1 MPDAPPPRQTAQH
14 VLLVR
19 PAAFGFNAETAA
31 SNALQRSPALAGATG
46 ATGNASAVARA
57 RAEFDGLRRALES
70 EGVGVVVAED
80 TPQPAKPDAV
90 FPNNWVTFHVDGT
103 VTLYPMLAPN
113 RRLERRR
120 EIVAAAA
127 AASGFAIRRWVDLSG
142 AEADGRYLEGT
153 GSLVLDHVGRVAYAC
168 LSPRTDA
175 TLVELW
181 CTEFGYAPV
190 MFEATDAAGRPYY
203 HTNVMLSIG
212 TDFAVVATESIAP
225 RDRERV
231 LGELAASGREIVAI
245 DRAAVAGF
253 AGNVLEL
260 GSWDEALGDTRVLA
274 LSASARAALGEARFA
289 RLAAR
294 VDATLVIPIPCIETL
309 GGGSVRCMIAEIFT
323 APAAH

>member
-1 MPDAPPPRQTAQH
+1 MQQRAHAS
-14 VLLVR
+14 
-19 PAAFGFNAETAA
+19 AA
-31 SNALQRSPALAGATG
+31 ATG
-46 ATGNASAVARA
+46 GTPGERA
-57 RAEFDGLRRALES
+57 RAEFEGLAQALRS
-70 EGVGVVVAED
+70 EGIGVVVADD
-80 TPQPAKPDAV
+80 TSQPPKPDAV
-90 FPNNWVTFHVDGT
+90 FPNNWVSFHADGT

-120 EIVAAAA
+120 ELVEAAAA
-127 AASGFAIRRWVDLSG
+127 TSGFAIRRWVDLSG

-175 TLVELW
+175 SLVELW

-190 MFEATDAAGRPYY
+190 VFEAMDAAGRPYY
-203 HTNVMLSIG
+203 HTNVVLSIG
-212 TDFAVVATESIAP
+212 TDFAVVATESIAA

-231 LGELAASGREIVAI
+231 LGELAASGREVIAI

-260 GSWDEALGDTRVLA
+260 ASWDEALGDTRVLA
-274 LSASARAALGEARFA
+274 LSATARAALGEARYA

-294 VDATLVIPIPCIETL
+294 VDATLVIPVPCIETL

>member
-1 MPDAPPPRQTAQH
+1 MSAAPPLRQTAQH

-31 SNALQRSPALAGATG
+31 SNALQRPAETSVAGRDTP
-46 ATGNASAVARA
+46 VERA
-57 RAEFDGLRRALES
+57 RAEFEGLAQALRS
-70 EGVGVVVAED
+70 EGIGVVVADD
-80 TPQPAKPDAV
+80 TPTPPKPDAV
-90 FPNNWVTFHVDGT
+90 FPNNWVTFHADGT

-120 EIVAAAA
+120 ELVEAAAE
-127 AASGFAIRRWVDLSG
+127 ASGFAIRRWVDLSG
-142 AEADGRYLEGT
+142 AESDGRYLEGT

-175 TLVELW
+175 SLVELW

-190 MFEATDAAGRPYY
+190 VFEATDAAGQPYY

-212 TDFAVVATESIAP
+212 TDYVVVATESIAA

-245 DRAAVAGF
+245 DRDAVAGF

-274 LSASARAALGEARFA
+274 LSTAARAALGESRFGQ
-289 RLAAR
+289 LAAR
-294 VDATLVIPIPCIETL
+294 VDATLVIPVPCIETL

-323 APAAH
+323 APLPH